1 MRLVLDTNTIVSGFL
16 WKGPPHRLLNVA
28 KTRRDIT
35 LHTSPKMLAEL
46 ADVLSRDK
54 LAAAVTATAVL
65 PTLYVTIA
73 LRRFQPKAKT
83 PVVPTLIALALAVA
97 GVAAALL
104 S

>member
-1 MRLVLDTNTIVSGFL
+1 
-16 WKGPPHRLLNVA
+16 
-28 KTRRDIT
+28 
-35 LHTSPKMLAEL
+35 MLAEH

-104 S
+104 AKPAQATIARNASTGAAFEPAGSETNKIS